1 LKRNE
6 IESKIEII
14 IEFSEKDIAEK
25 IFKAINPDNKP
36 LPKGLEIKSWVDNN
50 KIFFYIECKRGI
62 YSLLFTINDI
72 FEMISLSEKTLK
84 IVARN
89 NFLP

>member
-1 LKRNE
+1 MKRNE

-50 KIFFYIECKRGI
+50 KIFFYIECKRNI

-84 IVARN
+84 IAKN
-89 NFLP
+89 I

>member
-1 LKRNE
+1 MKRSE

-14 IEFSEKDIAEK
+14 LEFSEKDIAKK

-36 LPKGLEIKSWVDNN
+36 LPKGLKIKSWIDNK
-50 KIFFYIECKRGI
+50 KIFFYIECKRGLS
-62 YSLLFTINDI
+62 SLLFTINDI

-84 IVARN
+84 IAKN
-89 NFLP
+89 I

>member
-1 LKRNE
+1 MKRNE
-6 IESKIEII
+6 IELKIEII

-50 KIFFYIECKRGI
+50 KIFFYIECKRSI

-84 IVARN
+84 IAKN
-89 NFLP
+89 I